1 MSPADAASV
10 ALVLSAF
17 AVFGAVGALLWAFI
31 THETADSYA
40 DQAKRDRAFWAAL
53 RRQSHIKK

>member
-10 ALVLSAF
+10 SLALAAF
-17 AVFGAVGALLWAFI
+17 AVFGALGALLWAFI

-53 RRQSHIKK
+53 RRQSR